1 MRLLYFNPENDLALA
16 ANDPHYTP
24 PASALQMAT
33 DLQRLP
39 LRWAKEGDIILL
51 RDGKIEIKDER
62 LKIRNERLE
71 MKDRQ
76 AQPSLISHLQSLIS
90 HLSSLISPLPWGWSP
105 LVVRQFREAGV
116 PNECLPTDEEMKA
129 YRDYASRQTAVKL
142 LVRLRDTWPEP
153 FQSGELIGESR
164 WCESEA
170 EVMKAVNEYGDM
182 AMLKAPWSGSG
193 RGVHPVKGRLTD
205 KDTSWI
211 RRILQRQGGVEVEP
225 FYQRIIDFAMEFWAE
240 GGQVRY
246 EGLSLFTTTD
256 GGVYSG
262 NIVASE
268 EEKMRRLSPF
278 VSPKFLSEVREHLLQ
293 LLSTS
298 GIPTWYSGPLGID
311 MMVAKATNVKW
322 SMVNGQWSMVNGQCS
337 LHPLIEINLR
347 MTMGWVALNL

>member
-1 MRLLYFNPENDLALA
+1 
-16 ANDPHYTP
+16 
-24 PASALQMAT
+24 MAT

-76 AQPSLISHLQSLIS
+76 AQP
-90 HLSSLISPLPWGWSP
+90 SLISPLPWGWSP

-193 RGVHPVKGRLTD
+193 RGVHPVKGHLTD

-211 RRILQRQGGVEVEP
+211 RRILQRQEGVEVEP

-262 NIVASE
+262 NIVASD

-311 MMVAKATNVKW
+311 MMVAKATNVKCK
-322 SMVNGQWSMVNGQCS
+322 MVNGQCSMVNGQCS

>member
-1 MRLLYFNPENDLALA
+1 
-16 ANDPHYTP
+16 
-24 PASALQMAT
+24 
-33 DLQRLP
+33 
-39 LRWAKEGDIILL
+39 
-51 RDGKIEIKDER
+51 
-62 LKIRNERLE
+62 
-71 MKDRQ
+71 MKDSQ
-76 AQPSLISHLQSLIS
+76 AQPSLIS

-105 LVVRQFREAGV
+105 LVVRQFLEAGV

-129 YRDYASRQTAVKL
+129 YRDYASRQTAVRL
-142 LVRLRDTWPEP
+142 LARLRDTWPEP
-153 FQSGELIGESR
+153 FQSGRLIGESR
-164 WCESEA
+164 WCESED
-170 EVMKAVNEYGDM
+170 EVMKAVDEYGNM

-193 RGVHPVKGRLTD
+193 RGVHPVKGRVTD

-225 FYQRIIDFAMEFWAE
+225 FYHRIIDFAMEFWSK

-278 VSPKFLSEVREHLLQ
+278 VSPEFLSEVREHLLQ

-298 GIPTWYSGPLGID
+298 GIPSWYSGPLGID
-311 MMVAKATNVKW
+311 MMVAKATNVKCK
-322 SMVNGQWSMVNGQCS
+322 MVNGQWSMVNGQWT